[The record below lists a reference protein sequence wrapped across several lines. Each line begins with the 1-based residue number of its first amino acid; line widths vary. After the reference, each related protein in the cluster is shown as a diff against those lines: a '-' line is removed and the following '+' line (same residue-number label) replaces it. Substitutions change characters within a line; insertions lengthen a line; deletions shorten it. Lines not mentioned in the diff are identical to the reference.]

1 MVPID
6 AGRMVAEL
14 DGGFVV
20 YINGMRLNELRAV
33 REWFLA
39 GRKLAAMLDHLEA
52 DPDSGFLGY
61 QPAFMGLRT
70 GAVIQYWRSLEDL
83 RRFARD
89 PDDLHVPA
97 WRWYEED
104 VDPGG
109 GVGFWAELYV
119 VGEDDYETFFRN
131 VRSIGLGKV
140 ADLVPMSDHR
150 RRLGLSE
157 SGRPARKDGSDGSA
171 ERERGA

>member
-1 MVPID
+1 MAPTD
-6 AGRMVAEL
+6 TGRMAAEL

-20 YINGMRLNELRAV
+20 YINGMRLNRLRAV

-39 GRKLAAMLDHLEA
+39 GRKLAAMLDRLEA
-52 DPDSGFLGY
+52 DPDSGLLGY

-70 GAVIQYWRSLEDL
+70 GAAIQYWHSLEDL
-83 RRFARD
+83 LRFARD

-97 WRWYEED
+97 WKWYEEE
-104 VDPGG
+104 VDRGG

-119 VGEDDYETFFRN
+119 IEEGNYETFFRN
-131 VRSIGLGKV
+131 VHPIGLGKV

-150 RRLGLSE
+150 RDLGLSE
-157 SGRPARKDGSDGSA
+157 SGRPALEGGSDGGA